1 MPPAA
6 SAHRDRQP
14 HQRHEFQHRR
24 NEADGEHHLK
34 RALADAGEVLPEG
47 QREMFIVRLR
57 TLLSKSAPNS
67 FTWIMNRGTYYRL
80 RQKELD
86 LGPAPDRI
94 QPEYA
99 LTAKFLS
106 LTDESSQRRTAA
118 YLCVYELTNIK
129 TGALLWT
136 DKYEVKKTAVKGM
149 LD

>member
-1 MPPAA
+1 
-6 SAHRDRQP
+6 
-14 HQRHEFQHRR
+14 
-24 NEADGEHHLK
+24 
-34 RALADAGEVLPEG
+34 
-47 QREMFIVRLR
+47 MFIVRLR